1 LDGKQHFVQ
10 VSNWQSPEENQL
22 NDNLKN
28 KLALENGYRM
38 IRICQQI
45 VLNNLEE
52 WDKKLLNS
60 IKNNNLISKIGTI
73 YN

>member
-1 LDGKQHFVQ
+1 MDGKQHFVQ